1 MSLLS
6 AFLKHAKFSV
16 AFGRLGTAFVIAA
29 ALSAGALTSNCALAA
44 SDDGWFSAIDAGR
57 GEKKAGPHVTVDIIA
72 EKTSLTPQAVNRFAV
87 RFRHQE
93 GWHTYWKMPGDA
105 GLPPEFTFTLSPS
118 ELKAS
123 APLFP
128 LPERTVTSGLI
139 TFGYGGETLFPFNV
153 ELPRGASGR
162 AQIALHVEYLACK
175 DMCVPESADVKFSI
189 PIDIKGKDSDDA
201 AAVAAA
207 VRAIPERVQN
217 DGSIKATIDGNRI
230 RIDVAGNAIV
240 GRSLDFLPSEK
251 NVIDLRQAPQTVVGI
266 TQGNEPPSA
275 SLWLAATERF
285 AKTPQPALEGVLVAD
300 GGPAKGGWAI
310 DTSMP
315 LQTGS
320 VAPPPAVNTAQA
332 KAASADLN
340 NSGQMTAGTGA
351 ALLFAFL
358 GGLILNLM
366 PCVLP
371 VLSLKLL
378 DLVQGAHQSQR
389 LIGHAFGFHGRRIAL
404 YGASFGHLDGASHC
418 RSCRRLGISAAV
430 ALGGCGPDSLIWSH
444 RLQPSGTL

>member
-57 GEKKAGPHVTVDIIA
+57 GEKKAGPHVTVNIIA

-189 PIDIKGKDSDDA
+189 PIDIKYSIA
-201 AAVAAA
+201 APNP
-207 VRAIPERVQN
+207 ITP
-217 DGSIKATIDGNRI
+217 SIFGVPASNF
-230 RIDVAGNAIV
+230 V
-240 GRSLDFLPSEK
+240 GAFFNLT
-251 NVIDLRQAPQTVVGI
+251 NPQ
-266 TQGNEPPSA
+266 
-275 SLWLAATERF
+275 LLY
-285 AKTPQPALEGVLVAD
+285 LEL
-300 GGPAKGGWAI
+300 
-310 DTSMP
+310 
-315 LQTGS
+315 L
-320 VAPPPAVNTAQA
+320 PPPKRVGVVSCN
-332 KAASADLN
+332 KSYLPYKIPIPV
-340 NSGQMTAGTGA
+340 GPH
-351 ALLFAFL
+351 
-358 GGLILNLM
+358 ILC
-366 PCVLP
+366 PEKTIK
-371 VLSLKLL
+371 SRSK
-378 DLVQGAHQSQR
+378 
-389 LIGHAFGFHGRRIAL
+389 
-404 YGASFGHLDGASHC
+404 SFTST
-418 RSCRRLGISAAV
+418 R
-430 ALGGCGPDSLIWSH
+430 
-444 RLQPSGTL
+444 